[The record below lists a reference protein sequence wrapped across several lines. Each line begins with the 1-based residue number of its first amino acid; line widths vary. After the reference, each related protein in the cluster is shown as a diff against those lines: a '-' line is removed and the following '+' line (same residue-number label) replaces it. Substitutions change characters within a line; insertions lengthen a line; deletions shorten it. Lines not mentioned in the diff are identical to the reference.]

1 MQRCLKLLVLARCSG
16 FLLPRGPRITPPQL
30 RESAGDDFLESLFE
44 EADQRVVDDTPDR
57 PPRNYDAAPY
67 AEHDY
72 ERAQDDDGS
81 SVDVAAVD
89 ALLAER
95 VQMKRRRLF
104 DEADAIRDE
113 LQRVHGVSVWDRER
127 VWRTGRGGGRNQ
139 RQRGPPRSLPACGH
153 DYECGNSDSSQ
164 SGMAVDEIDAIL
176 AERLQC
182 KFRRDFQRADAL
194 QEELF
199 SMGVRVHD
207 GLKLWRDDGGGFGDE
222 MGRNAKAGRQR
233 NSRADRTTYSMDP
246 DSDEVDD
253 EDKEE
258 IEKLVAQRLEAKFE
272 RDYATADQI
281 REQLQNEYDVK
292 VDDRKRKWMVGD
304 QPFRGA
310 PDLNAPYTR
319 RGGGEVEDVAK
330 VEELVE
336 ERADAKARRDYAAA
350 DAIRDQLNAMGISVD
365 DRSRE
370 WRVADAPYCR
380 ARGDSAPVDVDTV
393 EALVSER
400 SQAKIAGEYDTAD
413 AIRDRLRNE
422 FGVSVDDRV
431 KEWVVDAQPRAAPA
445 PAAEPVVD
453 DEPFVVVDAPT
464 EEPAAAAEEAPA
476 GGQSEEELSALTVP
490 ALKDLCRAAGLKV
503 GGKKAELVE
512 RIMRG
517 SN

>member
-1 MQRCLKLLVLARCSG
+1 MQRCLKLLALARCGG
-16 FLLPRGPRITPPQL
+16 FLLPRTPRITLQRL

-153 DYECGNSDSSQ
+153 DYECGNSDASQ

-222 MGRNAKAGRQR
+222 LGRNAKAGRQR
-233 NSRADRTTYSMDP
+233 NSRQDRATYTMDP

-281 REQLQNEYDVK
+281 REQLQNEYDCK
-292 VDDRKRKWMVGD
+292 VDDRKRKWTVGD
-304 QPFRGA
+304 RPFRGA

-319 RGGGEVEDVAK
+319 RGGGDVEDVAK

-370 WRVADAPYCR
+370 WRVADAPYAR

-476 GGQSEEELSALTVP
+476 GGQSEAELSALTVP

-517 SN
+517 E

>member
-1 MQRCLKLLVLARCSG
+1 
-16 FLLPRGPRITPPQL
+16 
-30 RESAGDDFLESLFE
+30 
-44 EADQRVVDDTPDR
+44 
-57 PPRNYDAAPY
+57 
-67 AEHDY
+67 
-72 ERAQDDDGS
+72 
-81 SVDVAAVD
+81 
-89 ALLAER
+89 
-95 VQMKRRRLF
+95 
-104 DEADAIRDE
+104 
-113 LQRVHGVSVWDRER
+113 
-127 VWRTGRGGGRNQ
+127 
-139 RQRGPPRSLPACGH
+139 
-153 DYECGNSDSSQ
+153 
-164 SGMAVDEIDAIL
+164 
-176 AERLQC
+176 
-182 KFRRDFQRADAL
+182 
-194 QEELF
+194 
-199 SMGVRVHD
+199 
-207 GLKLWRDDGGGFGDE
+207 
-222 MGRNAKAGRQR
+222 
-233 NSRADRTTYSMDP
+233 MDP
-246 DSDEVDD
+246 DSDDVED

-272 RDYATADQI
+272 RDYATADAI
-281 REQLQNEYDVK
+281 REQLQKEYDVK

-319 RGGGEVEDVAK
+319 RGGGEVEDVGK

-370 WRVADAPYCR
+370 WRVADAPYAR
-380 ARGDSAPVDVDTV
+380 ARGDSAPVDVETV
-393 EALVSER
+393 EGLVAER

-431 KEWVVDAQPRAAPA
+431 KEWVVDSPAAAPA
-445 PAAEPVVD
+445 PVVD
-453 DEPFVVVDAPT
+453 DEPFVVVDAPAV
-464 EEPAAAAEEAPA
+464 EEAAPAAAEEAPAA

-512 RIMRG
+512 RILRG

>member
-1 MQRCLKLLVLARCSG
+1 MQRLLTLLALAGCSA
-16 FLLPRGPRITPPQL
+16 FLPRAPRIVRPQPKL

-44 EADQRVVDDTPDR
+44 EADQRVIDDTPDW

-222 MGRNAKAGRQR
+222 LGRNAKAGRQR
-233 NSRADRTTYSMDP
+233 NSRQDRATYTMDP
-246 DSDEVDD
+246 DSDDVED

-304 QPFRGA
+304 APFRGA

-370 WRVADAPYCR
+370 WRVADAPYAR

-393 EALVSER
+393 EGLVAER

-431 KEWVVDAQPRAAPA
+431 KEWVVDGRSAAAPAAPA
-445 PAAEPVVD
+445 PVVE

-464 EEPAAAAEEAPA
+464 EEPAAAAEAAPA
-476 GGQSEEELSALTVP
+476 SGQSEEELSALTVP

-517 SN
+517 E

>member
-1 MQRCLKLLVLARCSG
+1 MQRCLKLLALAGCSA
-16 FLLPRGPRITPPQL
+16 FLPRAPRIVRPQPKL

-164 SGMAVDEIDAIL
+164 SGMGVDEIDAIL

-222 MGRNAKAGRQR
+222 LGRNAKAGRQR
-233 NSRADRTTYSMDP
+233 NSRQDRATYTMDP

-281 REQLQNEYDVK
+281 REQLQNEYDCK
-292 VDDRKRKWMVGD
+292 VDDRKRKWTVGD
-304 QPFRGA
+304 RPFRGA

-319 RGGGEVEDVAK
+319 RGGGDVEDVAK

-370 WRVADAPYCR
+370 WRVADAPYAR
-380 ARGDSAPVDVDTV
+380 ARGDTADVDVATV

-431 KEWVVDAQPRAAPA
+431 KEWVVDSPAAAPAAPA
-445 PAAEPVVD
+445 PVVE

-517 SN
+517 E